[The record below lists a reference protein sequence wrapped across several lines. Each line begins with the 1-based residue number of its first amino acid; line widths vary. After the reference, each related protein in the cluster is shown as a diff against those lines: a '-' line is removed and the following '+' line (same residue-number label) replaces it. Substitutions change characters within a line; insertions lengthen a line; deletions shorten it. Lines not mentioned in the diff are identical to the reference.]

1 MAGMINE
8 IQSKSI
14 LRKQKKIDSWFVSRC
29 GMNLYRGCT
38 HNCSYCDGRAEKY
51 RVEGEFGRDIA
62 VKINAIDI
70 LRTEL
75 DPTRRRKPMKPGY
88 VLVGG
93 GVCDSY
99 QPLEQKYKL
108 TRQALQLI
116 AEHDFPVHM
125 LTKSILIERDVDILS
140 EIREKQGAIISMSF
154 SSVDDAISAH
164 FEPGVPT
171 PSRRLKTLEYFK
183 KRGFPVGMFL
193 MPVLPFITDTPE
205 KIQQTV
211 SAAASAGVDFII
223 FGGMTLKKGKQKH
236 YFYNVLKDYDASLID
251 MYDDIYSDN
260 SRGAARDEYYQS
272 VNKVFYETAPAYKI
286 PVRIPPQFWQAH
298 VDENDRIVVMLE
310 HIDYLLKLRG
320 EKSHYGTAAFS
331 ISQLQAPL
339 SIMPE
344 TFQGLAGVGKTTAGL
359 IGEILKTGRSSYYEW
374 LLFGAPKKY

>member
-205 KIQQTV
+205 KIEQTV
-211 SAAASAGVDFII
+211 NAAKNAGVDFVI
-223 FGGMTLKKGKQKH
+223 FGGMTLKAGRQKK
-236 YFYNVLKDYDASLID
+236 YFFNILQGYDASLSD
-251 MYDDIYSDN
+251 LYERIYLDN
-260 SRGAARDEYYQS
+260 VWGQARSEYYQS
-272 VNKVFYETAPAYKI
+272 LNKVFYEIAQVCNM
-286 PVRIPPQFWQAH
+286 PVRIPPRFWQDI
-298 VDENDRIVVMLE
+298 VDENDRIVLILE
-310 HIDYLLKLRG
+310 HLDYLKKMRG
-320 EKSHYGTAAFS
+320 EKSHYGSAAWS
-331 ISQLQAPL
+331 ISQLQEPAS
-339 SIMPE
+339 SIRDKLE
-344 TFQGLAGVGKTTAGL
+344 QLGGIGKSTARL
-359 IGEILKTGRSSYYEW
+359 VQEIIDTRSSKYYQW
-374 LLFGAPKKY
+374 MLFGGQKIK